1 MSVGQMLPAFGGLDI
16 DPQTLADMA
25 QRQAAQDAII
35 AEARAKTAPK
45 KGRGGRIHA
54 GMDIRRI
61 MSGLSRIGWGPIRGC
76 EFAAS
81 RAILTALVHA
91 MEDQRS
97 TLTASAKITATQLA
111 KRASV
116 SLRHT
121 RRCLQWLEDAG
132 VIEWCRGGIHN
143 GAPTVGLMRI
153 VKTKLVEWILAFR
166 SASDAEDRKRNHETR
181 LRIQRYRLYRN
192 NQRPKASGVAH
203 EDMKTPSSSLQEEG
217 ARSAAPRLLK
227 TFNSAT
233 TKTPKEKT
241 NMSTMKPNF
250 KPQTTLPPE
259 EFMPLVCAHGSSDP
273 QFCNPCRYE
282 GWTAKQEADRATE
295 AEAARRAAE
304 AARAKEEEED
314 EDPPTSYEIYMTEH
328 YGPNPIKWAF
338 ASLTDPEAQRI
349 SRACYD

>member
-35 AEARAKTAPK
+35 AETRAKTTPK
-45 KGRGGRIHA
+45 KARGGRIHA
-54 GMDIRRI
+54 GMDITRI
-61 MSGLSRIGWGPIRGC
+61 MAALSRIGWGPIRGC

-97 TLTASAKITATQLA
+97 TVTASAKITAAQLA

-132 VIEWCRGGIHN
+132 VIEWWRGGIRN

-166 SASDAEDRKRNHETR
+166 SASDAEDRKRNQETR
-181 LRIQRYRLYRN
+181 LRIQRYRLHRN
-192 NQRPKASGVAH
+192 NQRPKAWGLAH
-203 EDMKTPSSSLQEEG
+203 EDMKTPSSLQEEG
-217 ARSAAPRLLK
+217 ARSATPRLRK

-233 TKTPKEKT
+233 TKKAKEKT
-241 NMSTMKPNF
+241 NMSMMTLDLK
-250 KPQTTLPPE
+250 KTATLPPE
-259 EFMPLVCAHGSSDP
+259 EFMPLVCGHGSSAP
-273 QFCNPCRYE
+273 RFCNPCRHE
-282 GWTAKQEADRATE
+282 GWTKKQEADRIADK
-295 AEAARRAAE
+295 EAARKRAEQRTREEADEEAKGSAFAEYMRATYPTARRSEWSDLILIDEE
-304 AARAKEEEED
+304 AARLA
-314 EDPPTSYEIYMTEH
+314 
-328 YGPNPIKWAF
+328 NA
-338 ASLTDPEAQRI
+338 
-349 SRACYD
+349 